1 MRSPSMM
8 APLPVTS
15 AGACLVQGRAG
26 SGRSTVA
33 NTLTTLLLTS
43 LDALSVGAGAA
54 AGQYPVDAMAP
65 ETMRQRIQASFWFT
79 CRPFRSITRLD
90 SGRRQDRGVDLIYDP
105 VGRQDGREQHAYEP
119 QTPAPAPPRRPK
131 RGILHRDID
140 DIRRAIADVRQNREH
155 EQRQER
161 RQRKGGAKMRPGEY
175 QAAETHAG
183 QHQV

>member
-43 LDALSVGAGAA
+43 LEVLSVGAGAGA
-54 AGQYPVDAMAP
+54 AGCDK
-65 ETMRQRIQASFWFT
+65 TMRQRIQACFWFT

-90 SGRRQDRGVDLIYDP
+90 SGRRQYRGVDLICDP
-105 VGRQDGREQHAYEP
+105 IQ
-119 QTPAPAPPRRPK
+119 
-131 RGILHRDID
+131 
-140 DIRRAIADVRQNREH
+140 
-155 EQRQER
+155 
-161 RQRKGGAKMRPGEY
+161 
-175 QAAETHAG
+175 
-183 QHQV
+183 